1 MASNY
6 FIEYTHYLNDL
17 QNKLMKIQLRFN
29 SCLENIR
36 RDVNSGILTPEKGE
50 ELLSQRMDRY
60 YENEDSKYT
69 LSSRDVEFVRTY
81 ADVDRNGQILATFLK
96 RDYLD
101 KRDKLSAILESVRI
115 YGYLGNLDKDNAR
128 LSVMTTMHDYY
139 NKKLEVIENKMNN
152 LVQMYGEKEKQTR
165 RYLELDE
172 QRGKLLK
179 TLNFISNLD
188 KVSDEQFDK
197 VVSQFYDVDKKYYE
211 WFLKMQIK
219 QEYEV
224 GTVYQ
229 EHVTTMKNISSTSA
243 TVSSACDNVTLL
255 NKELENTNTC
265 LFNVLI
271 GISQFDLSSLLETQE
286 KPKKR
291 LFKKEEEKNNRQL
304 LFDIFVNLLSINGMK
319 SYVEE
324 MYGENSNTVNLNK
337 AFDTFMSKK
346 YGVDINYVDVN
357 TFVNDIR
364 DDVVFYYKDKIAD
377 LINKINGF
385 NVQIYSNTT
394 LMCGN
399 IRVGMNQ
406 ALLQKQIRDQ
416 YPAKREE
423 LLIVG
428 FTMDELERIY
438 TDLKEFI
445 GNGFSF
451 GTDDEELFLRKV

>member
-128 LSVMTTMHDYY
+128 LSVMATMHDYY

-243 TVSSACDNVTLL
+243 TVSTACDNVTLL

-357 TFVNDIR
+357 TFVDDIR

-416 YPAKREE
+416 YPAKRDE